1 MYYRSET
8 GGRCSIGVKQTL
20 RVQSPGG
27 STFLREMPSWPPS

>member
-8 GGRCSIGVKQTL
+8 GGRCCIDAGHTL

-27 STFLREMPSWPPS
+27 STFRREMTS